1 MFDQSL
7 FRVFIASD
15 IPEFGSGYVFRV
27 RLSKIGV
34 KFNEEFAAKPHL
46 FVFMCILFLCH
57 YNCVY
62 VIFAEK
68 CNKEEINFL
77 CYAFNKVM
85 IFQALFA
92 TEYLMFYF

>member
-1 MFDQSL
+1 MF
-7 FRVFIASD
+7 FVSD
-15 IPEFGSGYVFRV
+15 SRKSV
-27 RLSKIGV
+27 LN
-34 KFNEEFAAKPHL
+34 FNEEFAAKPHL